1 MHDTSIAI
9 EMKVNS
15 ERYWKRD
22 SNSILY
28 LIELYFDLLRFD
40 QNKQV
45 KVLTESFLVE
55 KTILTTDFFQYF

>member
-28 LIELYFDLLRFD
+28 LIELYFDLLRMI
-40 QNKQV
+40 
-45 KVLTESFLVE
+45 
-55 KTILTTDFFQYF
+55 KTNR